1 MNKKVGVVIPIYNV
15 EKYLRECL
23 DSVINQTYKNLEI
36 VLVNDG
42 STDENSLNIAKEY
55 TLKDERFILFDKENG
70 GLSSARNVG
79 IEYFSGEYK
88 LQSTNTENDLIEFDV
103 ENNHYNIYKAYKSSK
118 AFNNEQDLTNFT
130 YPIIDY
136 IIFLDSD
143 NSWELNCIEECI
155 NKMSNVEVLWF
166 NHSCIYEKGIKDKGQ
181 KNRMDIF
188 NYYNECIIS
197 PKEYA
202 ARAINIGSKDISF
215 GWNGMIDFTFLKGIK
230 LKFIDKIIN
239 EDIHFGMVLFASVK
253 KIYVLPK
260 RLYRCCLR
268 ANSIS
273 NHDKKVSKENITHY
287 FNDIYENFNQDP
299 KEAKKYLKAS
309 SRVITALK
317 LIEFFKDKND
327 ENANA
332 IKEAF
337 LSFYAK
343 KALMINKFDKDPLNL
358 KKQLVLIKP
367 FINFTLPY
375 DIDKIWHKIKNI
387 LFKN

>member
-1 MNKKVGVVIPIYNV
+1 
-15 EKYLRECL
+15 
-23 DSVINQTYKNLEI
+23 
-36 VLVNDG
+36 
-42 STDENSLNIAKEY
+42 
-55 TLKDERFILFDKENG
+55 
-70 GLSSARNVG
+70 
-79 IEYFSGEYK
+79 
-88 LQSTNTENDLIEFDV
+88 
-103 ENNHYNIYKAYKSSK
+103 
-118 AFNNEQDLTNFT
+118 FT

-155 NKMSNVEVLWF
+155 NKMSNVEMLWF

-239 EDIHFGMVLFASVK
+239 EDIHFGMILFASVK

-375 DIDKIWHKIKNI
+375 DIDKIWHKIKNT

>member
-42 STDENSLNIAKEY
+42 SIDENSLNIAKEY

-88 LQSTNTENDLIEFDV
+88 LQSTNTESDLIEFDV

-143 NSWELNCIEECI
+143 NSWELNCIEECV

-188 NYYNECIIS
+188 NYHNECIIS

-358 KKQLVLIKP
+358 KKQLVFIKP

-375 DIDKIWHKIKNI
+375 DIDKIWHKIKNT

>member
-36 VLVNDG
+36 VLVHDG

-118 AFNNEQDLTNFT
+118 AFNNNLENFSH
-130 YPIIDY
+130 PLIDY

-143 NSWELNCIEECI
+143 NSWELNCIEECV

-188 NYYNECIIS
+188 NYHNECIIS

-358 KKQLVLIKP
+358 KKQLVFIKP

-375 DIDKIWHKIKNI
+375 DIDKIWHKIKNT

>member
-88 LQSTNTENDLIEFDV
+88 LQSINTENDLIEFDV

-118 AFNNEQDLTNFT
+118 AFNNNLENFSH
-130 YPIIDY
+130 PLIDY

-143 NSWELNCIEECI
+143 NSWELNCIEECV

-188 NYYNECIIS
+188 NYHNECIIS

-215 GWNGMIDFTFLKGIK
+215 SWNGMIDFTFLKGIK

-358 KKQLVLIKP
+358 KKQLVFIKP

-375 DIDKIWHKIKNI
+375 DIDKIWHKIKNT

>member
-1 MNKKVGVVIPIYNV
+1 MNEKVGVVIPIYNV

-118 AFNNEQDLTNFT
+118 AFNNNLENFSH
-130 YPIIDY
+130 PLIDY

-188 NYYNECIIS
+188 NYHNECIIS

-358 KKQLVLIKP
+358 KKQLVFIKP

-375 DIDKIWHKIKNI
+375 DIDKIWHKIKNT

>member
-202 ARAINIGSKDISF
+202 ARAISIGSKDISF

>member
-143 NSWELNCIEECI
+143 NSWELNCIEECV

-188 NYYNECIIS
+188 NYHNECIIS

-375 DIDKIWHKIKNI
+375 DIDKIWHKIKNT

>member
-42 STDENSLNIAKEY
+42 SIDENSLNIAKEY

-88 LQSTNTENDLIEFDV
+88 LQSTNTESDLIEFDV

-143 NSWELNCIEECI
+143 NSWELNCIEECV

-188 NYYNECIIS
+188 NYHNECIIS

-375 DIDKIWHKIKNI
+375 DIDKIWHKIKNT